1 MSQIFNKSTHPVT
14 VKRIAIRMWTL
25 RDEIEEAIDQRIK
38 ECEAAATALYID
50 DIKEFYGLRRDQ
62 PLTAQPQLQL
72 VDEVPPAASA
82 QDSVDQMMEALAAE
96 APAAAEAEAPVEAAP
111 AATEES
117 PTPIEATTST
127 EATTTETPAEPA
139 QVADVLLATQTTEA
153 RAEASKAP
161 HIQRP
166 YTRAIP
172 NSDKIS
178 YGFALLADVNMDWM
192 LTFSKQKFI
201 QGQSVVIEFLIPG
214 PFKLSAEVVMCS
226 NVGMRSRIISDSKPD
241 YRVQCR
247 FTYAFA
253 GERARLREFLTSV
266 EPDLP
271 PKAPSLKAEDAGP
284 EL

>member
-50 DIKEFYGLRRDQ
+50 DIKEFYGMRRDQ

-72 VDEVPPAASA
+72 VDEVPPPASA

-96 APAAAEAEAPVEAAP
+96 AAPVEAAP
-111 AATEES
+111 APVEES
-117 PTPIEATTST
+117 PAPLEASATTETTT

-214 PFKLSAEVVMCS
+214 PFKLSAEVIMCS

-271 PKAPSLKAEDAGP
+271 AKAPSLKAEDAGP